1 MLFNSTVFYVRISTL
16 LSTTTSVMQ
25 EISSANKLP
34 NTDHNDIIKNAAVV
48 YLINKSIAW
57 VEEFFAHDVL

>member
-1 MLFNSTVFYVRISTL
+1 MLFHSTVFYVRISTL
-16 LSTTTSVMQ
+16 LSTTTLVAQ
-25 EISSANKLP
+25 EMNSANKLP

-48 YLINKSIAW
+48 YLINKAIAW